1 MKKKR
6 DNKVGYGKPPATSRF
21 KKGKFGNPKGRPKG
35 SRNFASDLNVV
46 LNTKVKVTEDG
57 EQKTV
62 TSQLAIMMQ
71 LRAQALN
78 GNPKAMDKIITLAKE
93 LGVEEAARGAEHKLT
108 TYDENILDRFA
119 ADLLEEAKRNS
130 RGEEASDEQD

>member
-6 DNKVGYGKPPATSRF
+6 DYKVGYGKPPATSRF
-21 KKGKFGNPKGRPKG
+21 KKGKSGNPKGRPKG
-35 SRNFASDLNVV
+35 SRNFASDLKVV
-46 LNTKVKVTEDG
+46 LNTMVKVTEDG

-130 RGEEASDEQD
+130 KGEETSDEQD

>member
-6 DNKVGYGKPPATSRF
+6 DYKVGYGKPPATSRF
-21 KKGKFGNPKGRPKG
+21 KKGKSGNPKGRPKG
-35 SRNFASDLNVV
+35 SRNFASDLKVV
-46 LNTKVKVTEDG
+46 LNTKVRVTEDG

-130 RGEEASDEQD
+130 KGEEASDEQD

>member
-1 MKKKR
+1 MKKRR
-6 DNKVGYGKPPATSRF
+6 DYKVGYGKPSATSRF
-21 KKGKFGNPKGRPKG
+21 KKGKSGNPKGRPKG
-35 SRNFASDLNVV
+35 SRNFASDLKVV

-93 LGVEEAARGAEHKLT
+93 LGVEEAARVAEHKLT
-108 TYDENILDRFA
+108 TCDENILDRIA
-119 ADLLEEAKRNS
+119 ADLLEEAIRNS

>member
-1 MKKKR
+1 MKKKG
-6 DNKVGYGKPPATSRF
+6 DYKVGYGKPPATSRF
-21 KKGKFGNPKGRPKG
+21 KKGKSGNPKGRPKG
-35 SRNFASDLNVV
+35 SRNFASDLKVV

>member
-6 DNKVGYGKPPATSRF
+6 DYKVGYGKPPATNRF
-21 KKGKFGNPKGRPKG
+21 KKGKSGNPKGRPKG
-35 SRNFASDLNVV
+35 SRNFASDLKVV
-46 LNTKVKVTEDG
+46 LNTMVKVTEDG

-119 ADLLEEAKRNS
+119 AELLEEDKRKS

>member
-6 DNKVGYGKPPATSRF
+6 DYKVGYGKPPATSRF
-21 KKGKFGNPKGRPKG
+21 KKGKSGNPKGRPKG
-35 SRNFASDLNVV
+35 SRNFASDLKVV
-46 LNTKVKVTEDG
+46 LNTMVKVTEDG

-130 RGEEASDEQD
+130 KGEEASDEQA

>member
-1 MKKKR
+1 VKKKR
-6 DNKVGYGKPPATSRF
+6 DYKVGYGKPPATSRF
-21 KKGKFGNPKGRPKG
+21 KKGKSGNPKGRPKG
-35 SRNFASDLNVV
+35 SRNFASDLKVV
-46 LNTKVKVTEDG
+46 LNTMVKVTEDG

-78 GNPKAMDKIITLAKE
+78 GNPKAMDKIITLAEE

-130 RGEEASDEQD
+130 KGEETSDEQD